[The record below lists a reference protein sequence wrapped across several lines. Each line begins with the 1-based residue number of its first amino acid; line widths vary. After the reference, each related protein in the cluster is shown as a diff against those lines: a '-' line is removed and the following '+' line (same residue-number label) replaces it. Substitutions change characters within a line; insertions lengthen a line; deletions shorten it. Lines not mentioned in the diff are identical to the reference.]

1 MDILWQDRKR
11 ILGMPISFT
20 KYTLTPRLV
29 TQQKGL
35 FTTVHDQ
42 VQLFRIT
49 DVRVT
54 RTLWQKPFGCGTL
67 ILFSSDQSHPQFHIH
82 WIKDPLKIKD
92 MIMDQVALERRRNRV
107 ISNDMLLQGAEGRE
121 ECPEPDGDVDAAG
134 EGE

>member
-35 FTTVHDQ
+35 LTTIHDQ

-49 DVRVT
+49 DVRVV
-54 RTLWQKPFGCGTL
+54 RTLAQKLFGCGTL
-67 ILFSSDQSHPQFHIH
+67 ILFSSDQSHPQFHVH
-82 WIKDPLKIKD
+82 WVKAPLKVKD
-92 MIMDQVALERRRNRV
+92 AVMEQVALERRRNRV
-107 ISNDMLLQGAEGRE
+107 ISNDMLLQGSEGLE

>member
-1 MDILWQDRKR
+1 M
-11 ILGMPISFT
+11 
-20 KYTLTPRLV
+20 
-29 TQQKGL
+29 
-35 FTTVHDQ
+35 
-42 VQLFRIT
+42 
-49 DVRVT
+49 RVV

-107 ISNDMLLQGAEGRE
+107 ISNDMLLQGAEGLE